1 MSNKKVFYGRSS
13 QSRQEMS
20 AELQLDEVEDK
31 FGTMDQ
37 TFFDAGVAGDA
48 KISKRVALVEAL
60 DVLDKGSTLY
70 IYSFS
75 RIARDSLTQ
84 LWIEKEIKEKGAE
97 LVSVKEEDSCGDSPE
112 KKMMRVILSAVN
124 SYEKEVIKMRVS
136 SARKTMRKNGRFMGG
151 RRPYGYQ
158 INGKTLEAVAG
169 EQQVITDMKGWKEQ
183 GSTLQTIT
191 DTLNGNG
198 TPSATGGP
206 WHKTAVFRVIKGSS
220 HTQR

>member
-1 MSNKKVFYGRSS
+1 MVNKKVFYGRSS
-13 QSRQEMS
+13 QQRQELS
-20 AELQLDEVEDK
+20 AELQLDEVEAK
-31 FGTMDQ
+31 FGSMDE

-60 DVLDKGSTLY
+60 DALDKGSTLY

-97 LVSVKEEDSCGDSPE
+97 LVSVKEEGSCGDSPE

-151 RRPYGYQ
+151 RRPFGYS
-158 INGKTLEAVAG
+158 INGKHLEELAG
-169 EQQVITDMKGWKEQ
+169 EQQIITDMKGWKEQ
-183 GSTLQTIT
+183 GNTIQTIT

-198 TPSATGGP
+198 IPSATGNA
-206 WHKTAVFRVIKGSS
+206 WHYMSVRKIL
-220 HTQR
+220 QREV